1 MVIRFI
7 LTTFHRRRE
16 TDDTL
21 RSSAESR
28 EADVGRF
35 HVVSVSP
42 FMNEHQPNP

>member
-28 EADVGRF
+28 DADVDAGDVF
-35 HVVSVSP
+35 TSSP
-42 FMNEHQPNP
+42 CRLL